1 MYRDIKTDPLAKGI
15 ANIMQENDS
24 FGPGGTAD
32 VANAKRTY
40 ARMKDQYMQQMRFAK
55 EYKDEDPKRAE
66 RHRSN
71 AQDYKDRMLAL
82 VAKHGQKITQSEATE
97 AKKAPVTDKD
107 DDGKGMDPVGHA
119 DKDIDND
126 GDHDSTDKYLIKRRK
141 AITKAVKSE
150 SKGNIFQQL
159 KGKVEEPLKG
169 YPYNEEV
176 EEVEEGILDNLKS
189 KLQKARDDI
198 KNFHKT
204 DAAQKVRDQQKKR
217 IEKGKEIASAP
228 NLAKKLNRQSNEE
241 VQIDNVLVQIDE
253 IINSLGHRDA
263 KSDAERERIKREI
276 ESDKKR
282 KESISDQIKRL
293 EQNYEGLRR
302 SHDAYVDRY
311 HAADE
316 NGDDEAADRARE
328 ASDRIY
334 KQMQDLED
342 KMDNLRK
349 SKKNESVNIP
359 TKANGG
365 IAHDCATHVAHE
377 EYGLGHCVSG
387 EHTLHEDG
395 TVTHYDVIFERVGLK
410 RDVPV
415 NELKITASEKHL
427 HASKKKDKNFCESV
441 GDDLFNSVRGSKD
454 FRDAPKVDKF
464 LRSGPLNGFHSVGKP
479 IVVQVED
486 DMGDAE
492 DIIYYSDGKYVMIQ
506 VGHKEVRD
514 FDNVPNADRT
524 QMHLV
529 DPSGNL
535 NPSKFKAWVSKDS
548 KSLPREYG
556 MKVKKITNSV
566 RDFSKVDDGQDIAP
580 RGIRREPFK
589 N

>member
-228 NLAKKLNRQSNEE
+228 NLAKRLNNQVEANE
-241 VQIDNVLVQIDE
+241 
-253 IINSLGHRDA
+253 
-263 KSDAERERIKREI
+263 
-276 ESDKKR
+276 
-282 KESISDQIKRL
+282 
-293 EQNYEGLRR
+293 
-302 SHDAYVDRY
+302 
-311 HAADE
+311 
-316 NGDDEAADRARE
+316 
-328 ASDRIY
+328 
-334 KQMQDLED
+334 
-342 KMDNLRK
+342 
-349 SKKNESVNIP
+349 P